1 MHAFTV
7 PQAAASETQGTPPL
21 AFPAELWAKMPE
33 EQRAACVS
41 ADALI
46 QGFGTDKTLGL
57 RDVSRRA
64 GLSIQQALEGL
75 QVLDGMELVGV
86 EASDSGP
93 RITLIATPEDHVR
106 IVSPDGRE
114 RWVFV
119 ARPVEAPDFDPAQ
132 LN

>member
-1 MHAFTV
+1 MHAFNV
-7 PQAAASETQGTPPL
+7 PQAAARETEGKAPL
-21 AFPAELWAKMPE
+21 AFPAELWAKMAA

-46 QGFGTDKTLGL
+46 QSFGSEKKLGL
-57 RDVSRRA
+57 RDVSVRA

-75 QVLDGMELVGV
+75 QVLDGMDLVGV
-86 EASDSGP
+86 EAGDYGP
-93 RITLIATPEDHVR
+93 EITLLAVPEDHVR
-106 IVSPDGRE
+106 IVGPDGRE

-119 ARPVEAPDFDPAQ
+119 ARPVEAPAFDPAE

>member
-7 PQAAASETQGTPPL
+7 PAAAPRETEGKAPL
-21 AFPAELWAKMPE
+21 AFPAELWAKMGT
-33 EQRAACVS
+33 EQRAACIS
-41 ADALI
+41 ADALL
-46 QGFGTDKTLGL
+46 QSFGSETTLGL

-75 QVLDGMELVGV
+75 QILDGMDLVGV
-86 EASDSGP
+86 EASDDGP
-93 RITLIATPEDHVR
+93 QITLIALPEDHVR
-106 IVSPDGRE
+106 ILGPDGRE

-119 ARPVEAPDFDPAQ
+119 ARPVDAPELDPAQ

>member
-21 AFPAELWAKMPE
+21 AFPAELWAKMAA

-41 ADALI
+41 ADALL
-46 QGFGTDKTLGL
+46 QSFGSEKRLGL
-57 RDVSRRA
+57 RDVSVRA

-75 QVLDGMELVGV
+75 QVLDGMDLVGV
-86 EASDSGP
+86 VAGDDGP
-93 RITLIATPEDHVR
+93 QITLIAMPEDHVR
-106 IVSPDGRE
+106 IVGPDGRE

-119 ARPVEAPDFDPAQ
+119 ARPVDAPDFDPAQ